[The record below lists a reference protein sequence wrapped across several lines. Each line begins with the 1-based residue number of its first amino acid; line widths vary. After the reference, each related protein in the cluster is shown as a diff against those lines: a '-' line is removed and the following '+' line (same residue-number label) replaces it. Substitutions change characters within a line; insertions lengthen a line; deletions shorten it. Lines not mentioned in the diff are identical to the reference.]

1 MKKYYIKFLFLFHIS
16 VKLIIYNN
24 SVNRNVKNSIIF
36 FAKIYFTY
44 SFIYSFYYYFVSM
57 LKYYI
62 LYLYR
67 ILYFCNCKFT
77 FLKIFIKKNKL
88 KIKN

>member
-24 SVNRNVKNSIIF
+24 SVNRNVKIIF

-67 ILYFCNCKFT
+67 ILYFCNCKFI
-77 FLKIFIKKNKL
+77 FLKIFIKKKNKL